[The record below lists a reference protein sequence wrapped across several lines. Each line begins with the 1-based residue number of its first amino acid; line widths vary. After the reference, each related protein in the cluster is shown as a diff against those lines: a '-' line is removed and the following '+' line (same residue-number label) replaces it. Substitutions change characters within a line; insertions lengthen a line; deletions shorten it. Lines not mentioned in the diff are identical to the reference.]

1 MEKLE
6 TDKLLKTTLQ
16 DKINYYSFKT
26 MVILIN
32 IDIQFEF

>member
-26 MVILIN
+26 MDDLNKYRYSV
-32 IDIQFEF
+32 